1 MRIVFFGTPDYVL
14 PILNGLDKHPR
25 TKSPRF
31 LKAGASPIVAV
42 VTQPPKPVGRGKI
55 LTYSAIDTWAHKR
68 KIPVYYRADDL
79 VKEGVQADLGILA
92 AYGEIIPSYAINH
105 FSHGILN
112 VHPSLLPAWRGASP
126 VQATLVAGDRQ
137 TGVTIIKLDE
147 KLDHG
152 PIISQFTEGVLADDT
167 TGTLRQRLFEKSVD
181 VLATLIPPY
190 LQGKITP
197 RKQNDK
203 SATFTTLIK
212 KNDGFI
218 PPKHFT
224 AALANRT
231 ANQKW
236 PIGFMPNFSL
246 LPTPTSLE
254 RFIRAMQPWPISWTN
269 VMLSSK
275 KNPKRL
281 KILNAHLESEKL
293 VLDEVQLEGKNPVPW
308 KQFNQGY
315 PTTMFE

>member
-14 PILNGLDKHPR
+14 PILNGLDKAF
-25 TKSPRF
+25 KA
-31 LKAGASPIVAV
+31 KAGASPIVAV
-42 VTQPPKPVGRGKI
+42 ITQSPRPVGRGKI
-55 LTYSAIDTWAHKR
+55 LTFSAIDTWAHKR

-92 AYGEIIPSYAINH
+92 AYGEIIPSRVINH

-126 VQATLVAGDRQ
+126 VQATLVVGDRK

-152 PIISQFTEGVLADDT
+152 PIISQFTEGVLTDDT

-218 PPKHFT
+218 PPKYFT

-236 PIGFMPNFSL
+236 PIGFMPDFSL
-246 LPTPTSLE
+246 LPTPASLE

-269 VMLSSK
+269 VKLSSK
-275 KNPKRL
+275 RNPKRL

-293 VLDEVQLEGKNPVPW
+293 VLDEVQLEAKNPVPW

-315 PTTMFE
+315 PTAMFE